1 MERFFKNPHTLLSKR
16 ESPLGP
22 YVDEFGQQLCEQGYS
37 RQYARRKQRVMK
49 SVSTWLRQQDLV
61 VSDLTSMYLEK
72 YIEFRARSRRTRLG
86 DAASLKAFLE
96 LLQQKNLVVTPVEFV
111 EKTPIDKLQDEFSLY
126 LQQER
131 VLAPITVIRYASF
144 TKELLKDRFGI
155 GLVDLSLL
163 SAADVIGFVRRSASS
178 LGRKQ
183 AKLMTTAVRSF
194 LQYARYRDYIR
205 ADLAAC
211 VPCVADWSS
220 ASIPK
225 SLPLKHVKGVLASC
239 DRKAAIGRR
248 DYAILLLLARLGVRA
263 GEVVSLGLEDIDWE
277 AGYLTVRGKGDRSA
291 QLPLPADVGKGSWA
305 LRSHCLAR

>member
-22 YVDEFGQQLCEQGYS
+22 YIDEFAQQLCEQGYS
-37 RQYARRKQRVMK
+37 RQYARRRLQLVAEL
-49 SVSTWLRQQDLV
+49 SQWLRQQDLV

-72 YIEFRARSRRTRLG
+72 YIEFRARSRRTRPG

-144 TKELLKDRFGI
+144 AKELLKHRFGI
-155 GLVDLSLL
+155 GPINLSLL
-163 SAADVIGFVRRSASS
+163 SAADVIGFVRRCASS

-211 VPCVADWSS
+211 VPCVAVQGLTCAVWGRGAKS
-220 ASIPK
+220 A
-225 SLPLKHVKGVLASC
+225 A
-239 DRKAAIGRR
+239 RR
-248 DYAILLLLARLGVRA
+248 
-263 GEVVSLGLEDIDWE
+263 
-277 AGYLTVRGKGDRSA
+277 
-291 QLPLPADVGKGSWA
+291 
-305 LRSHCLAR
+305 